1 MGVSAEPR
9 SLSVAGAGL
18 ASPMIEKARSA
29 LLQSQDV
36 EDTVET
42 LMVSS
47 WEQGDQDGS
56 GIVGQG
62 TVLREHSSS
71 RIF

>member
-18 ASPMIEKARSA
+18 ASPMIEQARSA
-29 LLQSQDV
+29 LLPSQDV

-47 WEQGDQDGS
+47 
-56 GIVGQG
+56 
-62 TVLREHSSS
+62 R
-71 RIF
+71 